1 MKPLGKV
8 VDCNSKTFIDFNK
21 KKNQNTHSLSHNN
34 YNT

>member
-21 KKNQNTHSLSHNN
+21 KNQNTHSLSHNN

>member
-21 KKNQNTHSLSHNN
+21 KTKTRIAFHII
-34 YNT
+34 TTICK